1 MFNSLMGTP
10 TVPPPVPPS
19 RLTRRALFA
28 AVLPVAM
35 SDGLRDGGTANDVA
49 MVTIL
54 EFSYQ
59 PASLAIA
66 VGQRVIWTNADEVPH
81 SVVHAAHPHEFKSRV
96 LFHGER
102 FSHRFETPG
111 RYHYVCGVYRRMQG
125 VIVVA

>member
-1 MFNSLMGTP
+1 MGTP
-10 TVPPPVPPS
+10 TVPPPGPS
-19 RLTRRALFA
+19 SPFTRRALLA
-28 AVLPVAM
+28 AALPVAM

-49 MVTIL
+49 TVTIV
-54 EFSYQ
+54 EFAYQ
-59 PASLAIA
+59 PASLVIT

-81 SVVHAAHPHEFKSRV
+81 SIVHAAHPHEFKSRV

-111 RYHYVCGVYRRMQG
+111 RYLYVCGVYRRMQG